1 MDTVCFRE
9 AKQTVPPAA
18 RPHPARGPS
27 AEPRAQSRGPQERSV
42 LHPALPCPLCARR
55 CREPPEAWVWSP
67 RSGRAPPP
75 ARSQDP
81 QLGKWQVPT
90 GEGTCSRHRDLAF
103 PAGRGWAQP
112 SVSRGLG
119 SRAADREPG
128 FSSDPQRASAS
139 PLAQQ
144 VSSGWKMPRP
154 AVPGASQGGFT
165 EEGAPDHPRTTPLG
179 QSKRTVWVVGQR
191 GAPWPLRLPTCLDTG
206 ARSPPETS
214 SPSRGTIPPVCSSST
229 IPADRTG
236 KPWAGRDRGAARPP
250 PSSLCPPQGG

>member
-1 MDTVCFRE
+1 MDSVCFRE
-9 AKQTVPPAA
+9 AKQTVPPTA
-18 RPHPARGPS
+18 RPRPARRPS
-27 AEPRAQSRGPQERSV
+27 AEPRVGAHRSGV
-42 LHPALPCPLCARR
+42 RSTLPCPALSAPGAVGSPRKPGCG
-55 CREPPEAWVWSP
+55 PP

-90 GEGTCSRHRDLAF
+90 GEGTCSRHRDLTF

-112 SVSRGLG
+112 FVSRDLG
-119 SRAADREPG
+119 SRAAGREPG

-154 AVPGASQGGFT
+154 TVPGASQGGFT

-179 QSKRTVWVVGQR
+179 QSKRTVRVVGQR
-191 GAPWPLRLPTCLDTG
+191 GAPWPLRLPTRLDTG

-214 SPSRGTIPPVCSSST
+214 SPSRGTIPPVCSCST

-236 KPWAGRDRGAARPP
+236 EPWAGRDRGAARLP